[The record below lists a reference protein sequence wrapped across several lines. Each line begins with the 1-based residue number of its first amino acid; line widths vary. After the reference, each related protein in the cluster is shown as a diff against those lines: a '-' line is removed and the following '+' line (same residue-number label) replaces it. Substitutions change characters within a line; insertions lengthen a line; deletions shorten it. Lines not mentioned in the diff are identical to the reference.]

1 MHAWVCTQIW
11 KGSTKFFFIICL
23 KLLSSRGMFP
33 LVVGRLYHTF
43 TPSCQI
49 APKSSAPYYTSGPWN
64 EMAGKSLCFFFL
76 DLTCYLPGYFT
87 RIKNLRVL
95 FKPNAFTNIRSIKI
109 FVLMYYLP
117 IIPIL
122 IKNMNFSCIDL

>member
-1 MHAWVCTQIW
+1 MP
-11 KGSTKFFFIICL
+11 GSVLRFGKVPPSFSSLYVWSCFHLEGCSHLLWEGFTIL
-23 KLLSSRGMFP
+23 LPLLVKLPQSQVPPITLVDHGM
-33 LVVGRLYHTF
+33 RWQEN
-43 TPSCQI
+43 PSV
-49 APKSSAPYYTSGPWN
+49 
-64 EMAGKSLCFFFL
+64 FFL